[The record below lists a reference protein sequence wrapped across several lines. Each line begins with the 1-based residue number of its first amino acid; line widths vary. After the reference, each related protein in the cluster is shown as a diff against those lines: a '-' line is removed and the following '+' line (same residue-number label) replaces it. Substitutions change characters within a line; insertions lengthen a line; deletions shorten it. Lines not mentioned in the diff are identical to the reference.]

1 VKEKLHPFHVTLLI
15 YLVQS
20 GVVIFSLPRLLA
32 GVFGYNGWLSIII
45 FALISSFNIFLISLV
60 FRMGKGNS
68 IFDILEKSVS
78 KILLY
83 PLYMTLIIV
92 WSIIGCLVG
101 KHYVNVFQMIAFP
114 TTHPM
119 LFKLL
124 IDILVFLLVIKGIYN
139 ISKAATMFFVLIFWM
154 LLLLFMFINKLDW
167 PRLTPFI
174 FKEGGEKF
182 WGSLEIYSAYLGYS
196 VSLLLIP
203 YVDKSKKFIKG
214 VYAANGLTT
223 FTYITVS
230 FVCFSFYSLPQL
242 KKMKFPLLDLL
253 AYIELPFIERMEN
266 LLFGFFL
273 FSIIITIVMYLW
285 SAILILERIIPKA
298 NKNLLA
304 FIILFTTFFV
314 SWIPDVLSEVE
325 TWLRYFSYAE
335 IIISFGLPLFL
346 IITLLVRKG
355 GLDNG

>member
-1 VKEKLHPFHVTLLI
+1 VKEKLHPFHVALMI
-15 YLVQS
+15 YLIQS

-45 FALISSFNIFLISLV
+45 FGLIATFNIFLISLV

-68 IFDILEKSVS
+68 IFVILEKSVS

-83 PLYMTLIIV
+83 PLYVTLVIV

-101 KHYVNVFQMIAFP
+101 KLYVNVFQMIAFP

-119 LFKLL
+119 IFKLL
-124 IDILVFLLVIKGIYN
+124 IDVLIYLLVIKGIYN
-139 ISKAATMFFVLIFWM
+139 ISKAATMFFVLTFWM
-154 LLLLFMFINKLDW
+154 LLLLFIFTNKLDW

-182 WGSLEIYSAYLGYS
+182 WGSLDIYSAYLGYS
-196 VSLLLIP
+196 ISLLLIP

-214 VYAANGLTT
+214 VYVANGLTT
-223 FTYITVS
+223 FTYITIS

-242 KKMKFPLLDLL
+242 KNMKFPLLDLL
-253 AYIELPFIERMEN
+253 AYIEFPFIERIEN
-266 LLFGFFL
+266 LFFGFFL

-285 SAILILERIIPKA
+285 SAILTLERIIPKA

-304 FIILFTTFFV
+304 FIILFTTFFI

-325 TWLRYFSYAE
+325 KWLRYFSYAE
-335 IIISFGLPLFL
+335 TIISFGLPLFL
-346 IITLLVRKG
+346 IIILLVRKD